1 MRRKNN
7 ADVNEGE
14 IQNADN
20 ETTNIVEN
28 DVENIPQ
35 EKEIIGD
42 KEIIAENLND
52 DEDESIL
59 LMSKYR
65 ELKNLWERMTKPLSL

>member
-65 ELKNLWERMTKPLSL
+65 ELKNL